1 MSIDANMIKVFN
13 LIDFESI
20 LVDFEIDINGKYI
33 IDSDDDKLIQ
43 SIKKYCMINENEKVI
58 KNIVETY
65 GIFNAIKLYQDNY
78 EESYN
83 IDGDTSYINT
93 YCSLCIL
100 IVFNSLKTS
109 CSTHTGLEKDSYIM
123 FYDKEDT
130 LDLYI
135 DYTREIDNVECE
147 KEDDEYKEIKN
158 LIDTDNILPYYEKDI
173 NGKYKDRT
181 FIKEYDDGCNCC
193 CVVYNYC
200 QTEHINIIKK
210 IVDTYGMYNA
220 IILYQD
226 ETGLDICDE
235 DDFELEKIKNYDS
248 TYRTLSTCIV
258 YKVLHLVSFDVSC
271 EENLQ

>member
-1 MSIDANMIKVFN
+1 MSIDANMLKVFN
-13 LIDFESI
+13 LIDYENI
-20 LVDFEIDINGKYI
+20 LADFEIDMNGKYI
-33 IDSDDDKLIQ
+33 FNRVDYYEDNKLIQ
-43 SIKKYCMINENEKVI
+43 SIKKYCMVNENEKVI

-78 EESYN
+78 KESYN

-109 CSTHTGLEKDSYIM
+109 SSTHTGLDEDSHIM

-135 DYTREIDNVECE
+135 DYIDEKDDVECE

-158 LIDTDNILPYYEKDI
+158 LIDTDNILSIYEKDI

-181 FIKEYDDGCNCC
+181 FIKEYKGCNCC

-210 IVDTYGMYNA
+210 IVDTYGMFNS

-235 DDFELEKIKNYDS
+235 DDFELGKIKNYDT
-248 TYRTLSTCIV
+248 TYRTLSMCIV
-258 YKVLHLVSFDVSC
+258 EKVINKNISKVK
-271 EENLQ
+271 

>member
-1 MSIDANMIKVFN
+1 MSIDSNMLKVFN
-13 LIDFESI
+13 LIDYENI
-20 LVDFEIDINGKYI
+20 LADFEIDMNGKYI
-33 IDSDDDKLIQ
+33 IDRVDDEDKLIQ
-43 SIKKYCMINENEKVI
+43 SIKKYCLVNENEKVI

-109 CSTHTGLEKDSYIM
+109 SSTHTGLDEESRIM

-130 LDLYI
+130 LDLYFDYI
-135 DYTREIDNVECE
+135 DEKEDVECE

-158 LIDTDNILPYYEKDI
+158 LIDTDNILRYYEKDI
-173 NGKYKDRT
+173 NGKYKDTT
-181 FIKEYDDGCNCC
+181 FIKEHDDGFTCFY
-193 CVVYNYC
+193 VVDNYC

-210 IVDTYGMYNA
+210 IVDTYGMFNA

-235 DDFELEKIKNYDS
+235 DDFGLKNINNYDS
-248 TYRTLSTCIV
+248 TYRTLSICIV
-258 YKVLHLVSFDVSC
+258 EKVLHLVGYDV
-271 EENLQ
+271 N